1 MVRASVRLAARLV
14 TMTAMATAIG
24 PVGPDIW
31 DRVPPNIDAKKPT
44 AIAP

>member
-1 MVRASVRLAARLV
+1 MV
-14 TMTAMATAIG
+14 TMTAIATDIG

-31 DRVPPNIDAKKPT
+31 DFVPPNTAAKKPT